1 MKSSTDLVR
10 VPSTLSFNG
19 HAIRVEGE
27 MTCLTDMWRGDGSN
41 QDKRPGDW
49 LALDSTKEFLTH
61 LRGILNTAQ
70 DGNECFRI
78 VRGGNDPGTWA
89 HWHLSL
95 SYARYLSPAFHLW
108 CNTVVRDHMSGT
120 LKPISHN
127 DLEERKLEMAERR
140 LALQIERGSTS
151 LRRDQA
157 KYLSI
162 AAKGLREA
170 GRTDVAITFDVKAA
184 EVMLGEVLSFALPP
198 APHHDWKSPSQI
210 ATELGV
216 SVQRIGLTVSSLAI
230 RGDQP
235 GICRPI
241 VNKAQG
247 HDREVTTYLYSPKA
261 VEMIR
266 EKVESLEVVQGGA
279 E

>member
-1 MKSSTDLVR
+1 MQNSTDIVR

-19 HAIRVEGE
+19 HTIRVEGE
-27 MTCLTDMWRGDGSN
+27 MTCLTDMWKANGSDPS
-41 QDKRPGDW
+41 QRPTEW
-49 LALDSTKEFLTH
+49 ARIQATVQFVEFLEETMVGNTH
-61 LRGILNTAQ
+61 H
-70 DGNECFRI
+70 ESFRV
-78 VRGGNDPGTWA
+78 VRDGGNVATFA
-89 HWHLSL
+89 HWQIALA
-95 SYARYLSPAFHLW
+95 YAKYLSPAFHAW

-157 KYLSI
+157 KYLGI
-162 AAKGLREA
+162 AAKGLRDA
-170 GRTDVAITFDVKAA
+170 GRTDIALAFDVKAA
-184 EVMLGEVLSFALPP
+184 EVLLGESLNHALPP
-198 APHHDWKSPSQI
+198 AQHHDWKSPSDMAKQF
-210 ATELGV
+210 GV
-216 SVQRIGLTVSSLAI
+216 TPNRIGLIITALGI
-230 RGDQP
+230 RGDNP
-235 GICRPI
+235 GIARPI
-241 VNKAQG
+241 INKSNTSS
-247 HDREVTTYLYSPKA
+247 REVTTYLYSPKA

>member
-27 MTCLTDMWRGDGSN
+27 MTCLTDMWKANGSDDS
-41 QDKRPGDW
+41 QRPARW
-49 LALDSTKEFLTH
+49 REQAATIQFIEFIEETV
-61 LRGILNTAQ
+61 IAKN
-70 DGNECFRI
+70 DNECFRT
-78 VRGGNDPGTWA
+78 VTGGPNQGTFA
-89 HWHLSL
+89 HWQIALA
-95 SYARYLSPAFHLW
+95 YAKYLSPAFHAW

-157 KYLSI
+157 KYLGI
-162 AAKGLREA
+162 AAKGLRDA
-170 GRTDVAITFDVKAA
+170 GRTDIALAFDVKAA
-184 EVMLGEVLSFALPP
+184 EVLLGESLNHALPP
-198 APHHDWKSPSQI
+198 AQHHDWKSPSDMAKQF
-210 ATELGV
+210 GV
-216 SVQRIGLTVSSLAI
+216 TPNRIGLIITALGI
-230 RGDQP
+230 RGDNP
-235 GICRPI
+235 GIARPI
-241 VNKAQG
+241 VNKSNTSS
-247 HDREVTTYLYSPKA
+247 REVTTYLYSPKA